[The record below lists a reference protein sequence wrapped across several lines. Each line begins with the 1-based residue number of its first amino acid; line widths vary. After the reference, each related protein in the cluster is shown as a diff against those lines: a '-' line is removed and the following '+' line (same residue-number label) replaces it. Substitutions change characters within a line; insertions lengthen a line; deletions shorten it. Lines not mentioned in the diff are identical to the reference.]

1 MKHLP
6 KSILTSAPLLPLLLY
21 IFSASLSAQDRP
33 ISQQLGGVVTQYR
46 ITSGPHVLN
55 DGQQLL
61 IKRSNYLTGSDRAG
75 GYSEFHFEFAA
86 NQLPIG
92 MSARQTANWPRMI
105 LTNPRG
111 RRFMLTFFDREERV
125 LHRTFFGHHR
135 ISVSSPQEDDG
146 ASYFFS
152 IDLRN
157 IPILLLDQTGRID
170 LQWQPGM

>member
-6 KSILTSAPLLPLLLY
+6 ISILTSAPLLPLLLY
-21 IFSASLSAQDRP
+21 IFSASLSAQGLP

-46 ITSGPHVLN
+46 ITSGPHLLN

-75 GYSEFHFEFAA
+75 GYSEFHLEFATDL
-86 NQLPIG
+86 LPIG
-92 MSARQTANWPRMI
+92 MIMRNAANEQRMV
-105 LTNPRG
+105 LTKPTRTY
-111 RRFMLTFFDREERV
+111 MLTFYDSQERV
-125 LHRTFFGHHR
+125 CHRTFIGRSR
-135 ISVSSPQEDDG
+135 ISVSSPRDEEG
-146 ASYFFS
+146 ATFFFS

-157 IPILLLDQTGRID
+157 IPILLLDQTARID